1 MTSSPA
7 PAGPLRAVIYTRV
20 SQDPSGGGR
29 SVTSQE
35 TECRTYCE
43 RQGWPVAEVV
53 TDNDRGA
60 SRWSGADRPGYRRLA
75 DLLQPG
81 DVLVTWEASRA
92 QRDLAAYV
100 ALRDLCA
107 DREVFWSYSGRTY
120 DLNTGDARFSTGLDA
135 LLAERE
141 AELIRER
148 VLRGKRA
155 AAKEGRPAGRP
166 PYGYRPVK
174 DARTGKTLA
183 WEPDPDQAPVVQEIV
198 ARVLAGESLW
208 AVVRDLDRREIP
220 APDTQRN
227 AAGSWRPQRLRV
239 MLSSASYAGKRTH
252 QGEII
257 GDGAWPALVALEDW
271 ERLQI
276 ILTDPSRNVG
286 PGPEP
291 KHLLSGLAVCGLC
304 GSPVRYFGPKSVKSP
319 RYLCE
324 KNCVGRRAELVDQLV
339 TAVVLARLS
348 RPDAAVALTPRG
360 GNDDQAAARDE
371 VRTLT
376 ARLEDF
382 TEAAASGSISATAF
396 ARIEAS
402 ITAQLDQAQARLKAA
417 TAGGVSPTVA
427 TLATA
432 ADPAQ
437 VWEGLDIRARR
448 EVVKTLVNVTINKST
463 GGTRRFIPEDVVI
476 TWKTGADHE

>member
-1 MTSSPA
+1 MTKTPA
-7 PAGPLRAVIYTRV
+7 PAPLRAIIYTRV

-29 SVTSQE
+29 SVASQE
-35 TECRTYCE
+35 EECRAYCE

-60 SRWSGADRPGYRRLA
+60 SRWSGTDRPGYRRLA
-75 DLLQPG
+75 DVLQPG

-148 VLRGKRA
+148 TLRGKRA
-155 AAKEGRPAGRP
+155 AAKAGRPAGRP

-174 DARTGKTLA
+174 DARTGKTTA

-198 ARVLAGESLW
+198 ARVLGGDSLW
-208 AVVRDLDRREIP
+208 AVVRDLTERGIP
-220 APDTQRN
+220 APATQRN
-227 AAGSWRPQRLRV
+227 AAGTWKPQRVRV

-252 QGEII
+252 QGQII
-257 GDGAWPALVALEDW
+257 GDGTWPALVPLEDW
-271 ERLQI
+271 ERLQV
-276 ILTDPSRNVG
+276 ILTDPARNVG
-286 PGPEP
+286 PGPAP
-291 KHLLSGLAVCGLC
+291 KHLLSGLAVCGVC

-324 KNCVGRRAELVDQLV
+324 KNCVGRRADLVDQLV
-339 TAVVLARLS
+339 TTVVLGRLAM
-348 RPDAAVALTPRG
+348 PDAGGALVPG
-360 GNDDQAAARDE
+360 GGDDDQAAAREE
-371 VRTLT
+371 VRALT
-376 ARLEDF
+376 ARLEEF

-402 ITAQLDQAQARLKAA
+402 ITAQLDQAQARMKAA
-417 TAGGVSPTVA
+417 LSTPPAVVA
-427 TLATA
+427 DLSQA
-432 ADPAQ
+432 ADPVA
-437 VWEGLDIRARR
+437 VWEDLDVRARR
-448 EVVKTLVNVTINKST
+448 EVVKTLVDVTINKST
-463 GGTRRFIPEDVVI
+463 GGTRRFVPEDVVI
-476 TWKTGADHE
+476 TWKAGQS